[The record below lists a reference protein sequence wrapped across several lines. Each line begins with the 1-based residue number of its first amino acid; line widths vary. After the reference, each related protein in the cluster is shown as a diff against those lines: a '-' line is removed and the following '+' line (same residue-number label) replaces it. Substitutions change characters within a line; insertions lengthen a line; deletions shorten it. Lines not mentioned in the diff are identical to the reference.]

1 MLDNLESE
9 QLIDTLTEPLPDIP
23 YRPKMISLDDDVTA
37 TFAELVTTY
46 GYFSTEHTVTTSDG
60 YVLTVWR
67 VNKTATPSGN
77 PVFIQHGLFGDGVVW
92 TLNKQ
97 KSLAF
102 VLANAG
108 YDVWIGNNRGNQ
120 FSRTNINLDIVTQAK
135 QWFDFSF
142 FELGQYDAPAQIDYV
157 IKTTGKAKVSYIGYS
172 QGTSQMFSA
181 LSHNHGNLQNKINL
195 FIALAPVIEMN
206 NTTDP
211 LYVNGASV
219 WKILKN
225 ALDNYKLYE
234 LGDPD
239 DNPNMNSFCG
249 SFLWKS
255 ICTGLH
261 NDANDAPSQ
270 WNDPARTAVQNSRKK
285 SNASVKEIVHFAQ
298 IVKSDYFI
306 QYDYGSSAN
315 NRARYGGTTIPQI
328 PVESIK
334 NVPIAFF
341 VGLQDS
347 LADPVDT

>member
-1 MLDNLESE
+1 MLNTTMLEMESSMMLDNLESE

-135 QWFDFSF
+135 
-142 FELGQYDAPAQIDYV
+142 
-157 IKTTGKAKVSYIGYS
+157 
-172 QGTSQMFSA
+172 
-181 LSHNHGNLQNKINL
+181 
-195 FIALAPVIEMN
+195 
-206 NTTDP
+206 
-211 LYVNGASV
+211 
-219 WKILKN
+219 
-225 ALDNYKLYE
+225 
-234 LGDPD
+234 
-239 DNPNMNSFCG
+239 
-249 SFLWKS
+249 
-255 ICTGLH
+255 
-261 NDANDAPSQ
+261 
-270 WNDPARTAVQNSRKK
+270 
-285 SNASVKEIVHFAQ
+285 
-298 IVKSDYFI
+298 
-306 QYDYGSSAN
+306 
-315 NRARYGGTTIPQI
+315 
-328 PVESIK
+328 
-334 NVPIAFF
+334 
-341 VGLQDS
+341 
-347 LADPVDT
+347 